1 MSLLVGVVLCAF
13 ALLASIVPTLVADL
27 ARDTIVVRAL
37 GVTTGMAGGILAR
50 VSVQAASGPRRI
62 LGLVIAAP
70 LITLGVLL
78 LVSPTSATWLHDTGR
93 TVFVP
98 WVFGIPAVM
107 ALLLSRWRAR

>member
-13 ALLASIVPTLVADL
+13 ALVASIVPALVSDL
-27 ARDTIVVRAL
+27 ARDTVFARAL
-37 GVTTGMAGGILAR
+37 GVTTGMAGFILAR
-50 VSVQAASGPRRI
+50 VSLQAASGPRRI

-70 LITLGVLL
+70 LIALAVLL
-78 LVSPTSATWLHDTGR
+78 LVSPASATWLHDTGR

-107 ALLLSRWRAR
+107 ALLLSRWRVR